1 MVPRCQE
8 WSINPGDG
16 AFNKTT
22 NREKG
27 IKTRTNVGTKVII
40 NPNKQQ
46 NR

>member
-1 MVPRCQE
+1 MA
-8 WSINPGDG
+8 SITGG
-16 AFNKTT
+16 ALALVTALLTKEQI
-22 NREKG
+22 EKKE